1 MYPSAVCS
9 LVHFPSNSI
18 LSVLTDFMNA
28 QYFAEITL
36 GTPPQSVRHIALSS
50 FPSLLTRS

>member
-1 MYPSAVCS
+1 MFPSAVRS
-9 LVHFPSNSI
+9 LVHFPSNTI

-50 FPSLLTRS
+50 SPSLLTRS